1 MRFLLIVTLAF
12 AGAGQVV
19 AVPANG
25 RVAKLLQKMLPA
37 ESASMISKK
46 AGKLVAGA
54 GLVGLALCGT
64 ITGCDR
70 GEQILIDV
78 VDVEEVDNV
87 DGRDSQYVSF
97 IIGNTRY
104 EGYWEDTQTDQ
115 LLVELDT
122 GGVRIVLLE
131 QVDGF
136 LVPNHHDIGALVYL
150 IGEANGEEIYRYGE
164 VVDVYDNGY
173 YSIEIS
179 YEEYVDNGERINL
192 FRPYTM
198 LVHQAVLLDDG
209 GFAFEE

>member
-1 MRFLLIVTLAF
+1 MRFLLLVTLTL
-12 AGAGQVV
+12 AGAGQAV
-19 AVPANG
+19 ATPTNG
-25 RVAKLLQKMLPA
+25 RLASLLHKMLPTK
-37 ESASMISKK
+37 SASMISKK
-46 AGKLVAGA
+46 AGNLVAGA
-54 GLVGLALCGT
+54 GLIGLALCGT

-78 VDVEEVDNV
+78 VDVEEVDNI

-136 LVPNHHDIGALVYL
+136 LVPNHQDVGALVYL

-173 YSIEIS
+173 YSIEVS